1 MVAEITSD
9 LQLSL
14 VIIWAFALMLFID
27 IKLSQKTGTREK
39 LLLKDIS
46 ILDKYEYG
54 VVVELVF

>member
-9 LQLSL
+9 LQISL
-14 VIIWAFALMLFID
+14 VLIQVFALVLFFD
-27 IKLSQKTGTREK
+27 IKLNQKTGTREK

-46 ILDKYEYG
+46 ILDRYE

>member
-14 VIIWAFALMLFID
+14 VIIWAFALMLFFG
-27 IKLSQKTGTREK
+27 IKLNQKTGTRDK

-46 ILDKYEYG
+46 ILDKYE

>member
-14 VIIWAFALMLFID
+14 VIIWAFALMLFFD

-39 LLLKDIS
+39 VISKDIS
-46 ILDKYEYG
+46 ILDKYE